1 MRVFRRSRPVAGRQQ
16 WSPGYRSQDRRGL
29 GGTGMVVDSGSPM
42 SGPSGGVG
50 WNRRLAILAE
60 IRRLQDD
67 LKHSTDE
74 RERHVLLGIIESRWD
89 EYRWAEQA
97 SRGAPAPVSER

>member
-1 MRVFRRSRPVAGRQQ
+1 MAR
-16 WSPGYRSQDRRGL
+16 
-29 GGTGMVVDSGSPM
+29 TVVDSVSPM
-42 SGPSGGVG
+42 FGPSHGVG
-50 WNRRLAILAE
+50 WERRLAILAE

-74 RERHVLLGIIESRWD
+74 GERHVLLGIIESRWD

-97 SRGAPAPVSER
+97 SRESEP

>member
-1 MRVFRRSRPVAGRQQ
+1 MAR
-16 WSPGYRSQDRRGL
+16 
-29 GGTGMVVDSGSPM
+29 TVVDSVSPM
-42 SGPSGGVG
+42 FGPSHGVG
-50 WNRRLAILAE
+50 WERRLAILAE

-74 RERHVLLGIIESRWD
+74 GERHALLGIIESRGD

-97 SRGAPAPVSER
+97 SRGSEP